1 MTGPVVLQPGDGRAL
16 VIFRATLTLKAIS
29 SETGGAYSLIEGAF
43 EPGGFAPLPHIHRDQ
58 DESFYVLEGLFDF
71 RVGGDIV
78 RGAEGTFL
86 LVPRGTMH
94 SFINVGDTTARL
106 LFVHSPGLEGF
117 FIELSKL
124 SQAGPPDA
132 ETIAAVMR
140 KWGMEVATP

>member
-1 MTGPVVLQPGDGRAL
+1 
-16 VIFRATLTLKAIS
+16 
-29 SETGGAYSLIEGAF
+29 
-43 EPGGFAPLPHIHRDQ
+43 
-58 DESFYVLEGLFDF
+58 
-71 RVGGDIV
+71 
-78 RGAEGTFL
+78 
-86 LVPRGTMH
+86 MH
-94 SFINVGDTTARL
+94 SFINVGDATARL